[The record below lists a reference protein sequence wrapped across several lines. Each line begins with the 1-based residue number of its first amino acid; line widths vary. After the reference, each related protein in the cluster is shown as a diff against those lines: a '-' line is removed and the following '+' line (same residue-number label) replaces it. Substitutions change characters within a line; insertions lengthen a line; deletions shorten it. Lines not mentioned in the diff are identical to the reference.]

1 MDSGLAFD
9 MSYIWMRDIVFITIH
24 GVQLTLTVCGQLV
37 HSSAEAWLQ
46 TPMDTEL
53 WYNVTNRFNFLQINV
68 LL

>member
-1 MDSGLAFD
+1 MDARHSFHYHTWCATD
-9 MSYIWMRDIVFITIH
+9 TDCM
-24 GVQLTLTVCGQLV
+24 CGQLV